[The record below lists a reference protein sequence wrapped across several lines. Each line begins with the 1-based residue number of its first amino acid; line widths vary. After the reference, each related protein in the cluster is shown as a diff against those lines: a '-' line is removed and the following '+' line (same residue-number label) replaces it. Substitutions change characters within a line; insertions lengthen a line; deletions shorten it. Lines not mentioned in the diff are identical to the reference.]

1 MTQKFYFLIYGQ
13 NSDFLQWRGKNKNMV
28 VTGELKCIYTLI
40 LIINFIFIL
49 INDFL
54 LMWFLK

>member
-40 LIINFIFIL
+40 LIINFIFISAHV
-49 INDFL
+49 IF
-54 LMWFLK
+54 KIK